1 MVALGLMLLPA
12 SVLPAILIIDSFDMR
27 TRPFF
32 VMKIATQQQS
42 DRRAGMLYLQRQ
54 RASIQTVAL
63 VMLCGS
69 VVVLLAFAWAPDRT
83 FLCRAEG
90 GCDVAS
96 PPSVLL
102 SVFSFFADKRAE
114 QKPSHTAHIEALSTS
129 GMMQQIRKMLARATN
144 TPLPA
149 KTSPGEED
157 EEESRVTPPHLPEP
171 PAQPDLPLRHAAT
184 TAATVAVA
192 QTASMKMPSDAH
204 ALARPT
210 VQVKRSPAD
219 TAMGAEHLDQRQA
232 TSSKKSPP
240 DARPLNRLDKRVEKS
255 PTNSPMGA
263 ERLHERSVDKKIREW
278 EYHAMLR
285 IKKIAEKAQMAARK
299 HSTLMRDVQ
308 VEEANAEQFD
318 NEERLVAKESA
329 DEQLEMQLQEEA
341 EQLQQEKADAHLSH
355 LQTASAQK
363 VSASGE
369 TTSGAGSPGRG
380 RGKGT
385 SALGVDNVAMAG
397 RVQKDFDQEFRRAVA
412 AQRATE
418 ERRIHKLAL
427 VQARLE
433 QEERHADTM
442 VDELKQAEM
451 RSGLAEEHQLAKMTI
466 SGHLPSHDHD
476 PRSKATPWQG
486 QRASSSSSAAQPA
499 VAKAHG
505 GGGQRRI
512 QWPTRTSR
520 VDAPEGL
527 PGAGFRQGAGS
538 STGAAASMRWARRLW
553 TAALEQ
559 RNHAAALARTSG
571 ANASSV
577 STMPSSLSMAR
588 DVRFPKGLL
597 GWSSTGKLV
606 YAPQS
611 LSPDQGHAGH
621 VSTTAAAL
629 SHALKRRKERV
640 ELRLQV
646 FFSLFDAFA
655 HARDCKLTRT
665 GRCGVLQAKAIAHDM
680 VQGILH
686 GGQGGNEA
694 LEADLGRAEAVATF
708 KNGKWVLRPFTSG
721 EAAGHGRDKAESI
734 RSQVPGKLRQHG
746 STGVH
751 DSPATPPIATQ
762 RTSIPPPPE
771 GGPHQLA
778 SSEAQS
784 RNQLSKIRPKADEE
798 HYWAKERA
806 RFAEQL
812 KAEFTRSTP

>member
-1 MVALGLMLLPA
+1 
-12 SVLPAILIIDSFDMR
+12 
-27 TRPFF
+27 
-32 VMKIATQQQS
+32 MKIASLQQS
-42 DRRAGMLYLQRQ
+42 DRRAGMVHLQRQ
-54 RASIQTVAL
+54 HASIQTIAL

-96 PPSVLL
+96 PPSLL

-149 KTSPGEED
+149 KTSPGAAAAA
-157 EEESRVTPPHLPEP
+157 ESTAAEP

-204 ALARPT
+204 ALARPA

-232 TSSKKSPP
+232 TSSKKTPS
-240 DARPLNRLDKRVEKS
+240 DARPLNRLDKHVEKS
-255 PTNSPMGA
+255 STNSPMGA

-285 IKKIAEKAQMAARK
+285 IKTIADKAQMAARK

-355 LQTASAQK
+355 LKTASAQK

-369 TTSGAGSPGRG
+369 MTSGAGSPGRG
-380 RGKGT
+380 RGKGA

-427 VQARLE
+427 VKARLE
-433 QEERHADTM
+433 QEKRHADTK

-559 RNHAAALARTSG
+559 RNNAAALARTSG

-621 VSTTAAAL
+621 VSTAAAAL

-646 FFSLFDAFA
+646 FFHFSMPL
-655 HARDCKLTRT
+655 LMLVT
-665 GRCGVLQAKAIAHDM
+665 
-680 VQGILH
+680 
-686 GGQGGNEA
+686 
-694 LEADLGRAEAVATF
+694 
-708 KNGKWVLRPFTSG
+708 
-721 EAAGHGRDKAESI
+721 
-734 RSQVPGKLRQHG
+734 
-746 STGVH
+746 
-751 DSPATPPIATQ
+751 
-762 RTSIPPPPE
+762 
-771 GGPHQLA
+771 A
-778 SSEAQS
+778 S
-784 RNQLSKIRPKADEE
+784 
-798 HYWAKERA
+798 
-806 RFAEQL
+806 
-812 KAEFTRSTP
+812 